1 MLVRG
6 GGRVE
11 DDELLR
17 RTRAVLEQ
25 GARGIVYGRNVIQHP
40 QPTALVAALMGILH
54 DGLSTEQ
61 ASTRL
66 RRIGGSAS

>member
-17 RTRAVLEQ
+17 RTEAALKQ

-40 QPTALVAALMGILH
+40 RPAALVAALLGILH
-54 DGLSTEQ
+54 DGLSTER
-61 ASTRL
+61 ASERL
-66 RRIGGSAS
+66 RATAGSPS